1 MVTFYL
7 ALANCME
14 VEFLNHTK
22 EISEQFTNRPNQKK
36 KTDTSSKENILQ
48 PKNYAISGMFAFDS
62 KGVKLKN
69 HKYEK

>member
-1 MVTFYL
+1 MNNFQIDPIKIT
-7 ALANCME
+7 
-14 VEFLNHTK
+14 
-22 EISEQFTNRPNQKK
+22 

>member
-1 MVTFYL
+1 MVRFYL

-14 VEFLNHTK
+14 VEFLNHTE
-22 EISEQFTNRPNQKK
+22 EISEQFSNRPNQKNK
-36 KTDTSSKENILQ
+36 DRHFLERKYLQ